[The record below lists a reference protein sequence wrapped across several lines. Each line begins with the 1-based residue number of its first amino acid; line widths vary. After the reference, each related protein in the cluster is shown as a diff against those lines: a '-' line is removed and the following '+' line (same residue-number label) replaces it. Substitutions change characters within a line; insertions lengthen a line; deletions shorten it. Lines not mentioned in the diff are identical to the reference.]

1 MREYQK
7 DKEVKKSELNED
19 FPATPMQTVKYV
31 FALSVTVVLWS
42 AGVYGLY
49 NLMEFDRMLANTMEK
64 ACIRMNFTIL
74 KNTKRILLKLFLMPL
89 QKKMQRKHNDRN

>member
-31 FALSVTVVLWS
+31 FALSVTVVLWF
-42 AGVYGLY
+42 ACVYGLY
-49 NLMEFDRMLANTMEK
+49 NLMGFDRMLANTMEK
-64 ACIRMNFTIL
+64 ACIRMNFYNPEKYQEDSVKAVSDAIA
-74 KNTKRILLKLFLMPL
+74 KENAEKA
-89 QKKMQRKHNDRN
+89 Q

>member
-19 FPATPMQTVKYV
+19 FPATPMQTVKYI

-64 ACIRMNFTIL
+64 ACIRMNFYNPEKYQEDSVKAISDAIAKENAEKT
-74 KNTKRILLKLFLMPL
+74 
-89 QKKMQRKHNDRN
+89 Q

>member
-64 ACIRMNFTIL
+64 ACIRMNFYNPEKDQADSI
-74 KNTKRILLKLFLMPL
+74 KAVSDAIAKENAEKA
-89 QKKMQRKHNDRN
+89 Q

>member
-64 ACIRMNFTIL
+64 ACIRMNFYNPEKYQEDSVKAISDAIAKENAEKT
-74 KNTKRILLKLFLMPL
+74 
-89 QKKMQRKHNDRN
+89 Q

>member
-64 ACIRMNFTIL
+64 ACIRMNFYNPEKYQEDSVKAISDAIAKEKAEKT
-74 KNTKRILLKLFLMPL
+74 
-89 QKKMQRKHNDRN
+89 Q

>member
-1 MREYQK
+1 MREHQK

-64 ACIRMNFTIL
+64 ACIRMNFYNPEKYQEDSVKAISDAIAKENAEKT
-74 KNTKRILLKLFLMPL
+74 
-89 QKKMQRKHNDRN
+89 Q

>member
-49 NLMEFDRMLANTMEK
+49 NLMGFDRTLTNIMEK
-64 ACIRMNFTIL
+64 TCIRMNFYNPEKDQEDSVKAVSDAIA
-74 KNTKRILLKLFLMPL
+74 KENAEKA
-89 QKKMQRKHNDRN
+89 Q

>member
-7 DKEVKKSELNED
+7 DKEVKKSDLNED

-64 ACIRMNFTIL
+64 ACIRMNFYNPEKYQEDSVKAISDAIAKENAEKT
-74 KNTKRILLKLFLMPL
+74 
-89 QKKMQRKHNDRN
+89 Q

>member
-49 NLMEFDRMLANTMEK
+49 NLMEFDRMLAKTMEK
-64 ACIRMNFTIL
+64 ACIRMNFYNPEKYQEDSVKAISDAIAKENAEKT
-74 KNTKRILLKLFLMPL
+74 
-89 QKKMQRKHNDRN
+89 Q

>member
-1 MREYQK
+1 
-7 DKEVKKSELNED
+7 
-19 FPATPMQTVKYV
+19 MQTVKYV

-64 ACIRMNFTIL
+64 ACIRMNFYNPEKYQEDSVKAISDAIAKENAEKT
-74 KNTKRILLKLFLMPL
+74 
-89 QKKMQRKHNDRN
+89 Q

>member
-64 ACIRMNFTIL
+64 ACIRMNF
-74 KNTKRILLKLFLMPL
+74 
-89 QKKMQRKHNDRN
+89 HNPEKYQEDSVKAISDAIAKENAEKTQ

>member
-7 DKEVKKSELNED
+7 DKEIKKSELNED

-64 ACIRMNFTIL
+64 ACIRMNFYNPEKYQEDSVKAISDAIAKENAEKT
-74 KNTKRILLKLFLMPL
+74 
-89 QKKMQRKHNDRN
+89 Q

>member
-49 NLMEFDRMLANTMEK
+49 NLMEFDRMLANTMGK
-64 ACIRMNFTIL
+64 ACIRMNFYNPEKYQEDSVKAISDAIAKENAEKT
-74 KNTKRILLKLFLMPL
+74 
-89 QKKMQRKHNDRN
+89 Q

>member
-64 ACIRMNFTIL
+64 ACIRMNLYNPEKYQEDSVKAISDAIAKENAEKT
-74 KNTKRILLKLFLMPL
+74 
-89 QKKMQRKHNDRN
+89 Q

>member
-1 MREYQK
+1 MKEYSQ
-7 DKEVKKSELNED
+7 DKEIKKSELNED

-49 NLMEFDRMLANTMEK
+49 NLMGFDRTITNIMEK
-64 ACIRMNFTIL
+64 ACIRMNFYNPEKGQEDSVKTVSGAIA
-74 KNTKRILLKLFLMPL
+74 KENAEKA
-89 QKKMQRKHNDRN
+89 Q

>member
-1 MREYQK
+1 MKEYSQ
-7 DKEVKKSELNED
+7 DKEIKKSELNED

-49 NLMEFDRMLANTMEK
+49 NLIGFDRILANNMEK
-64 ACIRMNFTIL
+64 ACIRMNFYNPEKYQEDSVKAVSDSIA
-74 KNTKRILLKLFLMPL
+74 KENAEKA
-89 QKKMQRKHNDRN
+89 Q

>member
-31 FALSVTVVLWS
+31 FALSVTVVLWF
-42 AGVYGLY
+42 AGVYGLS
-49 NLMEFDRMLANTMEK
+49 NLIGFDRMLANNMEK
-64 ACIRMNFTIL
+64 ACRMNFYNPEKYQENSVKAVSDSIA
-74 KNTKRILLKLFLMPL
+74 KENAEKA
-89 QKKMQRKHNDRN
+89 Q

>member
-64 ACIRMNFTIL
+64 ACIRMNFYNPEKYQEDSAKAISDAIAKENAEKT
-74 KNTKRILLKLFLMPL
+74 
-89 QKKMQRKHNDRN
+89 Q